1 MLNLDFDV
9 IGIVETKL
17 KDNNDIFLDNYT
29 WIGHNRQNLRQND
42 NGSGGV
48 GIFIKNELYKAY
60 YISIFDKKFRDVLV
74 VKFKDK
80 TSSYSFIICVYY
92 LPPEVNINGRIS
104 QEFYDYLTNIITYI

>member
-9 IGIVETKL
+9 LGIVETKL
-17 KDNNDIFLDNYT
+17 KDNNEIFLDNYT
-29 WIGHNRQNLRQND
+29 WIGHNRQMLRQND

-48 GIFIKNELYKAY
+48 GIFIKNELYNAAY

-74 VKFKDK
+74 VNLKDK

-92 LPPEVNINGRIS
+92 LPTI
-104 QEFYDYLTNIITYI
+104 